1 MTCYD
6 LNTFVWPPLCQFN
19 PRTPWDWTTKN
30 DLAYSN
36 DLFFKIKIKKK
47 KLNGTKMIHHIF
59 TQNYLLLNSMT
70 FDKFHNGRLHLILKT
85 ALILFINNYPTL
97 EANVIRFLK
106 FMTLNLILC
115 VLNLTKLILKSIANF
130 NFSYLQFIWY
140 KYLCTYERCLHVQ

>member
-1 MTCYD
+1 
-6 LNTFVWPPLCQFN
+6 
-19 PRTPWDWTTKN
+19 
-30 DLAYSN
+30 
-36 DLFFKIKIKKK
+36 
-47 KLNGTKMIHHIF
+47 MIHHIF

-115 VLNLTKLILKSIANF
+115 VLNLTKLTSIFHIYSSYDTNISAHIRDVCMFSRADACKGYGLRILSSIF
-130 NFSYLQFIWY
+130 VSSCSY
-140 KYLCTYERCLHVQ
+140 K